1 MDPLYLEALKSSNDL
16 KQPLRKVPGEVVP
29 IGKLSHE
36 VKAFRESI
44 LKKNIPELQ
53 EVLSRQ
59 NLILSNEKLVSKLP
73 DKGAKLK
80 EKVREIEV
88 CKYSYRYIFKTHL
101 SDSGL
106 VTNQIVI
113 SSRLYLSLLI
123 TTS

>member
-88 CKYSYRYIFKTHL
+88 CTILLKCYIFILFKEKTL
-101 SDSGL
+101 ENTECSIWMG
-106 VTNQIVI
+106 
-113 SSRLYLSLLI
+113 
-123 TTS
+123 

>member
-88 CKYSYRYIFKTHL
+88 CILFLDIFLKHI
-101 SDSGL
+101 S
-106 VTNQIVI
+106 QIQV
-113 SSRLYLSLLI
+113 
-123 TTS
+123 

>member
-88 CKYSYRYIFKTHL
+88 CTSLRFKL
-101 SDSGL
+101 YYL
-106 VTNQIVI
+106 
-113 SSRLYLSLLI
+113 SSRLNLKLLI
-123 TTS
+123 TLS